1 MHLSFLKKNI
11 PHLFK
16 KSKQEWKI
24 TLVKLIAK
32 NLRFMLDGFTLSL
45 LKLHE
50 NLFLPTNDPLN
61 SEETYR
67 EKDKICEVL
76 CVRHP
81 WQIPDK

>member
-1 MHLSFLKKNI
+1 MHLSFLKKYI
-11 PHLFK
+11 PHLFN
-16 KSKQEWKI
+16 KSKQEQKI

-50 NLFLPTNDPLN
+50 NLFLPANDPLN

-67 EKDKICEVL
+67 EKDKIFEVL